1 MRNNLPMKN
10 SLFAIPGFI
19 GFGVMLLVFFSFSTN
34 PSTPEGYEGYVKE
47 NPRIFGQGGYR
58 GALVG
63 PANYGLSFWRNEVV
77 NVDFRPKTYTEKF
90 RILTQDELNISFSFQ
105 TIIKPEKG
113 SIKRVV
119 EEYSGDDFYA
129 RFIREPLRSMVRKNV
144 QTLDSRE
151 VKGKR
156 EEISNAVKKELTAY
170 LEGSPFVIISTVVGN
185 IDYPNVVTA
194 AVEKKLAAQ
203 QMLEEKETQIQI
215 AIKNAAIAKEEAKG
229 LSEAQEIINK
239 TLTTNYL
246 QYLAIKAQLEMA
258 SSPNHTTVYIPSGA
272 NGIPIVKTAEAEED
286 KK

>member
-1 MRNNLPMKN
+1 M
-10 SLFAIPGFI
+10 IV
-19 GFGVMLLVFFSFSTN
+19 GVVVMSVIFLSFSTN

-47 NPRIFGQGGYR
+47 KPRIFGQGGYR

-63 PANYGLSFWRNEVV
+63 PANYGLSLWRNEVV

-170 LEGSPFVIISTVVGN
+170 LEGSPFLIISTVVGN
-185 IDYPNVVTA
+185 IDYPSVVTA

-229 LSEAQEIINK
+229 LSQAQEIINK

-272 NGIPIVKTAEAEED
+272 NGIPIVKTAEVEED